1 MSVVLAAVDVKC
13 TRAPAPGEAA
23 FIAASHKLPQ
33 AQTHSKSKQ
42 SSRMEVRSELGG
54 KSEYQTDQSHLH
66 SELKQ
71 KIEEAKEF
79 LNIEE
84 HEVKDLDSK
93 WESDIS
99 E

>member
-1 MSVVLAAVDVKC
+1 
-13 TRAPAPGEAA
+13 
-23 FIAASHKLPQ
+23 
-33 AQTHSKSKQ
+33 
-42 SSRMEVRSELGG
+42 MEVRSELGG
-54 KSEYQTDQSHLH
+54 KSEYQTEQSHLW